1 MRPPR
6 LPIPGGLSTL
16 KAEPSREWNKLSL
29 QPAAC
34 AAGGWPGA
42 IDLNDQAVR
51 NLAHLEHSASS
62 SRVLNLLRVHR
73 SRGTDPAYAESPFF
87 KSQVLNH
94 SIVLKHRLRRH
105 ERDLFFD
112 GRQTA
117 TKVIIPIDR
126 QDLKLGGRSVFVDQF
141 NYDNVMEGMFGG
153 TWLTDPQDREL
164 LAIIDQL
171 PSLDPFLLREQLRRH
186 NRHPARCYFE
196 ISNGDMA
203 RMFKFVEHEIQKLI
217 ELSFRDT
224 PDAVD
229 DVKGSR
235 LVQKIL
241 SDSVDAETEP
251 LRLTLRLERREYQ
264 EGVFSW
270 KGFLYYKWTLS
281 EALPAVTRV
290 AEAIA
295 SAKPRGG
302 VDTATR
308 AYLEKTRESL
318 RDSIENTLKSARRSL
333 RFYDQAFASLID
345 GRPQA
350 FRDFL
355 LGAPGMFCELGER
368 LGAVSH
374 IVSFWNFRFPKGHL
388 PVVTGPELMD
398 IFADFESSL
407 AFAET
412 ASATAQ
418 SRG

>member
-1 MRPPR
+1 
-6 LPIPGGLSTL
+6 
-16 KAEPSREWNKLSL
+16 
-29 QPAAC
+29 
-34 AAGGWPGA
+34 
-42 IDLNDQAVR
+42 LNDQAVR

-251 LRLTLRLERREYQ
+251 LRL
-264 EGVFSW
+264 
-270 KGFLYYKWTLS
+270 
-281 EALPAVTRV
+281 
-290 AEAIA
+290 
-295 SAKPRGG
+295 
-302 VDTATR
+302 
-308 AYLEKTRESL
+308 
-318 RDSIENTLKSARRSL
+318 
-333 RFYDQAFASLID
+333 YDQAFASLID

-374 IVSFWNFRFPKGHL
+374 IVSFWNIRFPKGHL

-418 SRG
+418 LRD